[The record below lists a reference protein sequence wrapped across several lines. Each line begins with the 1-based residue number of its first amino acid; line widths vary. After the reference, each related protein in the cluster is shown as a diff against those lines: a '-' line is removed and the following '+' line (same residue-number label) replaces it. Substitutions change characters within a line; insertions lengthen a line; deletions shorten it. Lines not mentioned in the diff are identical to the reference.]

1 MARRFQEITEVY
13 RQDRRTGPLRPVDGI
28 SALCLPEL

>member
-13 RQDRRTGPLRPVDGI
+13 RRRSPHWPAQTGGGI

>member
-13 RQDRRTGPLRPVDGI
+13 RQELAALARGDRWLSLI
-28 SALCLPEL
+28 HI